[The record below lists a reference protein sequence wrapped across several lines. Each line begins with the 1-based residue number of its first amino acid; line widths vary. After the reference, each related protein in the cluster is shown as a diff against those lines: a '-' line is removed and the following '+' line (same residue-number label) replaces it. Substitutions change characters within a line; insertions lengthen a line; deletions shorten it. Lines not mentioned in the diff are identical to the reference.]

1 MLSRVRTRGA
11 KWVVGLAAA
20 ASLGLIVGVG
30 TILAGPSRGPIPP
43 EAFPRDGGVID
54 RSRVPDF
61 IPALGPDGEVVGW
74 VSKDLA
80 VPEADSAAR
89 DAIPVYADDLKTI
102 VGHMVRGHGFVPA
115 GIDLRPLLDAI
126 PTPPLPD
133 LTH

>member
-1 MLSRVRTRGA
+1 MLSRLRTRGT

-20 ASLGLIVGVG
+20 ASVGLILGVG
-30 TILAGPSRGPIPP
+30 TILAGPTRGPIPP
-43 EAFPRDGGVID
+43 EAFRGSGGEID
-54 RSRVPDF
+54 RSLVPDF
-61 IPALGPDGEVVGW
+61 IPALSPDGEVVGW

-89 DAIPVYADDLKTI
+89 DVIPVYADDLQTI

-115 GIDLRPLLDAI
+115 GVDLRPLLDAI